1 MIQQTSIESYRKL
14 KEDRVLNQRLWE
26 ALEFIIQNERVVGRS
41 IPNQG
46 WKRCAALAAMG
57 LIKNDGVAYDADTK
71 RTAKVWV
78 PTGVDAAQVVKPEP
92 KPKSE
97 REISD
102 EMLDELEKKLGVLAE
117 QNNKLAQHNISMMQ
131 DIAQLQLALS
141 QKNAEIEAL
150 QKGKASGIIKL

>member
-26 ALEFIIQNERVVGRS
+26 ALEFII
-41 IPNQG
+41 
-46 WKRCAALAAMG
+46 
-57 LIKNDGVAYDADTK
+57 KNDGVAYDSDTK

-92 KPKSE
+92 ATKSE

-117 QNNKLAQHNISMMQ
+117 QNDKLAAHNIQMMQ
-131 DIAQLQLALS
+131 DIAQLQLALVEKNTIIENLTK
-141 QKNAEIEAL
+141 QKP
-150 QKGKASGIIKL
+150 SGIIKL